1 MFQNEHN
8 EDLGWVFLFVLCL
21 FFEWKQL
28 ISFIH
33 LLAADWFLAA
43 LVLGGQ
49 PSAPCTALLP
59 AGVSAAAGGCGAH
72 RAPAVGLLSC
82 TVLKGRRE

>member
-59 AGVSAAAGGCGAH
+59 AGVSAAAAAH
-72 RAPAVGLLSC
+72 RGPAVGLLSC